1 MEDTVMGDLKMEATE
16 PKDAADA
23 TSPPMKYYK
32 GRFKHSEKAYF
43 LFLCRKH
50 GIPDLR
56 PEGRKEQHHVREQY
70 ALALTAMQAEATK
83 HIKGGELHA
92 TDPWEP
98 REYVVG
104 LSVARAWLHKADFG
118 ETEVE
123 KERRIK
129 KEQEKK
135 EQEIKA
141 ANEHL
146 RLQFKNLKLLG
157 YKKSAPE
164 TIDLTED

>member
-83 HIKGGELHA
+83 HIKGDRGGE
-92 TDPWEP
+92 
-98 REYVVG
+98 RETNQERTG
-104 LSVARAWLHKADFG
+104 KEGARDQGCKRA
-118 ETEVE
+118 
-123 KERRIK
+123 
-129 KEQEKK
+129 
-135 EQEIKA
+135 
-141 ANEHL
+141 
-146 RLQFKNLKLLG
+146 
-157 YKKSAPE
+157 S
-164 TIDLTED
+164 